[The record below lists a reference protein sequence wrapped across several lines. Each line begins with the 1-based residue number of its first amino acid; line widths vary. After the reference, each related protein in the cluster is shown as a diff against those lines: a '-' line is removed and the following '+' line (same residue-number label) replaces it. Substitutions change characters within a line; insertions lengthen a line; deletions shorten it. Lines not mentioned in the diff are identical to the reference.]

1 MPSMNDPTVCE
12 NAMKALLA
20 AVRSLPF
27 ETRPF
32 LVAISSTGIS
42 ATRDVPYL
50 LLHIYRGALKT
61 PHKDKRAMEDEVVA
75 AGPLL
80 RGFTIVRPTLLTDG
94 VEKGAFKIK
103 VGTESEPAMGYS
115 ISRKDVGAWM
125 YRELVAGE
133 PNVWAGQ
140 KVTLTS

>member
-61 PHKDKRAMEDEVVA
+61 PQIGRAHV
-75 AGPLL
+75 
-80 RGFTIVRPTLLTDG
+80 
-94 VEKGAFKIK
+94 
-103 VGTESEPAMGYS
+103 
-115 ISRKDVGAWM
+115 
-125 YRELVAGE
+125 
-133 PNVWAGQ
+133 
-140 KVTLTS
+140 